1 MSFICSSRRGFLR
14 VSCILDGGLLLGV
27 RLNSKAYAAAK
38 GIKDYMTD
46 RINSVYGQDS
56 QFPHRAAQD
65 NEQVRSCM
73 TAGLAVRWVKSQKS

>member
-1 MSFICSSRRGFLR
+1 MSFICSTRRGFLR
-14 VSCILDGGLLLGV
+14 GSCILDGGLLLGV